1 MPRAWRCTLV
11 LAVFLPF
18 SGIAGEIPGLPPQ
31 MPPFIERDLEVAF
44 SNDFLGRGGSVDDF
58 RTQQLI
64 VTAKLSDR
72 WMALLD
78 HSILTL
84 SDSTMPGR
92 IDQVSGSLGYRAI
105 NTVNDRWISKL
116 VIGIGIR
123 KVGEFA
129 GERIQN
135 GFHRLVSSKTVN
147 LPYSDTE
154 GSVGTVWFDA
164 DHYGEFGDPL
174 NSGLDGKWRTGYW
187 LRASSLVTSGGQW
200 DSAAGLF
207 AIASRPTIDIWLGL
221 RRDWR
226 SGYED
231 AVLQET
237 AAAEDDLAIV
247 FGARLGALVLETVQ
261 QVNNDA
267 SYGQLRI
274 VSSGVRTGTSKN
286 RNSRWGLE
294 AGFLLPDIQWRL
306 ASRYRQRIFTNADS
320 RWREAIVIAVSYGEP
335 QFDDNATIFMRSKQF
350 DVGLDFERPLS
361 EQSEWLS
368 AYGTASAGWRNE
380 QLIGADTL
388 EGESSDSVGGAV
400 LSIGA
405 GFRVDAAELG
415 ERWNFRIQLGLI
427 GRLPVQDAE
436 LQIDGM
442 LVRVQKPALD
452 FILGMTID
460 FD

>member
-1 MPRAWRCTLV
+1 VSAVWRCALILV
-11 LAVFLPF
+11 VAAP
-18 SGIAGEIPGLPPQ
+18 SPCIAGEIPGLPPQ
-31 MPPFIERDLEVAF
+31 LPPFIERDLEVAF

-84 SDSTMPGR
+84 NDPTMPGR

-105 NTVNDRWISKL
+105 NTVNNRRVSKL

-123 KVGEFA
+123 NVGEFA

-135 GFHRLVSSKTVN
+135 GFHRLVGSKTVN

-154 GSVGTVWFDA
+154 DSVGTAWFDA
-164 DHYGEFGDPL
+164 NHYREFTTPVDTE
-174 NSGLDGKWRTGYW
+174 SAGKWHTGYW
-187 LRASSLVTSGGQW
+187 LRVSSLLTSGGQW
-200 DSAAGLF
+200 DSSAGLY
-207 AIASRPTIDIWLGL
+207 AVASKQAIDIWLGI

-226 SGYED
+226 SGYEG
-231 AVLQET
+231 AVLRET

-247 FGARLGALVLETVQ
+247 LGARFGALVLETVQ

-267 SYGQLRI
+267 SYGQLRL
-274 VSSGVRTGTSKN
+274 VSSGVRTTASRN
-286 RNSRWGLE
+286 RNTRLGLE
-294 AGFLLPDIQWRL
+294 AGFLLPDIQLRL
-306 ASRYRQRIFTNADS
+306 AGRFRQRVFTNDGS
-320 RWREAIVIAVSYGEP
+320 RWREAIVIAASYGEP
-335 QFDDNATIFMRSKQF
+335 QVDDNATIFIRSKQF
-350 DVGLDFERPLS
+350 DVGLDYERPLF

-368 AYGTASAGWRNE
+368 AYGTASAGWRDE

-405 GFRVDAAELG
+405 GFRIDAAELG

-427 GRLPVQDAE
+427 GRLPFQDAD
-436 LQIDGM
+436 LQIGA
-442 LVRVQKPALD
+442 VQIRVQEPALD
-452 FILGMTID
+452 FMLGMTFD

>member
-1 MPRAWRCTLV
+1 VPSLCV
-11 LAVFLPF
+11 
-18 SGIAGEIPGLPPQ
+18 AGEIPGLPPQ
-31 MPPFIERDLEVAF
+31 IPPFIERDFEVAF

-64 VTAKLSDR
+64 VTAKLSDK

-84 SDSTMPGR
+84 SNPTAPGR
-92 IDQVSGSLGYRAI
+92 VDQVSGSLGYRMLD
-105 NTVNDRWISKL
+105 TVNDRRISKL
-116 VIGIGIR
+116 VIGVGVR
-123 KVGEFA
+123 NVGEFA

-135 GFHRLVSSKTVN
+135 GFHRLVGSKTVN

-154 GSVGTVWFDA
+154 SSDVTAWFDA
-164 DHYGEFGDPL
+164 NHYREFGEPL
-174 NSGLDGKWRTGYW
+174 NSGIAGKWRTGYW
-187 LRASSLVTSGGQW
+187 LRASSLVTSGGHW

-226 SGYED
+226 SGYEG

-247 FGARLGALVLETVQ
+247 FGARFGAFVLETVQ
-261 QVNNDA
+261 QLNNDA
-267 SYGQLRI
+267 SYGQLRM
-274 VSSGVRTGTSKN
+274 VSSGIRTGTPKN

-306 ASRYRQRIFTNADS
+306 ASRYRQRVFTNADS
-320 RWREAIVIAVSYGEP
+320 RWQEAIVIAASYGEP
-335 QFDDNATIFMRSKQF
+335 QYDDNANIFIRSQQV
-350 DVGLDFERPLS
+350 DVGLDFEWPLS

-368 AYGTASAGWRNE
+368 AYGAASAGWRNE

-388 EGESSDSVGGAV
+388 EGETSDSVGGAV
-400 LSIGA
+400 LSIGT
-405 GFRVDAAELG
+405 GLRIDAANLG

-427 GRLPVQDAE
+427 GRLPIQDAE
-436 LQIDGM
+436 LQIGG
-442 LVRVQKPALD
+442 LVVRVQRPALD
-452 FILGMTID
+452 FMLGMTFD
-460 FD
+460 FE

>member
-1 MPRAWRCTLV
+1 MSRVWRCTLV
-11 LAVFLPF
+11 LVVVVPSLCV
-18 SGIAGEIPGLPPQ
+18 AGEIPGLPPQ
-31 MPPFIERDLEVAF
+31 IPPFIERDLEVAF

-64 VTAKLSDR
+64 VTAKLSDK

-84 SDSTMPGR
+84 SDPTMPGR

-105 NTVNDRWISKL
+105 NTVNDRRISKL

-135 GFHRLVSSKTVN
+135 GFHRLVGSKTVN

-154 GSVGTVWFDA
+154 GSVGTAWFDA
-164 DHYGEFGDPL
+164 NHYREFGESVDTV
-174 NSGLDGKWRTGYW
+174 SSGKWRTGFW
-187 LRASSLVTSGGQW
+187 LRASSLLTSGGQW
-200 DSAAGLF
+200 DSSAGLY
-207 AIASRPTIDIWLGL
+207 AVASRQAIDIWLGV
-221 RRDWR
+221 RHDWR
-226 SGYED
+226 SGYAG
-231 AVLQET
+231 AVLRET
-237 AAAEDDLAIV
+237 AAAEDDSAIV
-247 FGARLGALVLETVQ
+247 LGARFGALVLETVQ

-267 SYGQLRI
+267 SYGQLRL
-274 VSSGVRTGTSKN
+274 VSSGVRSTAS
-286 RNSRWGLE
+286 RNENASLGLE

-306 ASRYRQRIFTNADS
+306 ATRYRKRVFTNADS
-320 RWREAIVIAVSYGEP
+320 RWREAIVIAASYGEP
-335 QFDDNATIFMRSKQF
+335 QFDANANIFIRSKQF
-350 DVGLDFERPLS
+350 DVGLDFEWPLS

-380 QLIGADTL
+380 QLIGANTM
-388 EGESSDSVGGAV
+388 EGETSESASRAV
-400 LSIGA
+400 LSIGT
-405 GFRVDAAELG
+405 GLRIDAANMG

-427 GRLPVQDAE
+427 GRLPFQDAD
-436 LQIDGM
+436 LQIGT
-442 LVRVQKPALD
+442 VQFRVQKPALD
-452 FILGMTID
+452 FMLGMSFD